1 MPKQNS
7 HPATAL
13 KPLLLAGFTVTFVT
27 GLFGAD
33 PQAALFV
40 AIGTFLP
47 ACGLGG
53 TWWGWSILSLSAWAA
68 GSGVVILLSMV
79 SPSSFPDAA
88 RELHVILT
96 IFAAFGSGLAGTSL
110 NWAASRITQQR

>member
-1 MPKQNS
+1 MPKWNRNPS
-7 HPATAL
+7 MAL

-33 PQAALFV
+33 PEAALFV
-40 AIGTFLP
+40 VIGTFLP

-68 GSGVVILLSMV
+68 GSGVVEMLRLV
-79 SPSSFPDAA
+79 SPTGFPEAA
-88 RELHVILT
+88 NPLNTMLT
-96 IFAAFGSGLAGTSL
+96 VVPAFTSGLVWTSL
-110 NWAASRITQQR
+110 HLAASRITRPG

>member
-1 MPKQNS
+1 MRKWSRDPS
-7 HPATAL
+7 TAL
-13 KPLLLAGFTVTFVT
+13 NSIAVLGFIVTFVA
-27 GLFGAD
+27 GLFGGD
-33 PQAALFV
+33 PEAVFFV

-53 TWWGWSILSLSAWAA
+53 SWWGWSILSLSAWAT

-79 SPSSFPDAA
+79 SPSSFPNAA

-96 IFAAFGSGLAGTSL
+96 ILAAFGSGLAGTSL